1 MSILDFTQENQML
14 FDPGYSASIARVS
27 GNIEYMYE
35 AFSNIPSPKQKRFQ
49 FSILYPK
56 FLKAVDLN
64 AAFYLGCM
72 LWGVYLKSCPDKEI
86 VNNPCLDT
94 EFSDDCFYEVD
105 FLYNFIKQGLNRVA
119 KYYLNKTY
127 SPNPLYLK
135 VLENYRE
142 FLSLNKGFVNVKKTD
157 DILLP
162 KTLKTP
168 NETDLKLIYEA
179 ILNAVKEDNLE
190 ILFTVAD
197 KIL

>member
-105 FLYNFIKQGLNRVA
+105 FLYNFIKQGLNRDA
-119 KYYLNKTY
+119 K
-127 SPNPLYLK
+127 YLK